1 MEVYIIGAVGNDIYG
16 KTVLDLFAGSGN
28 LGLEA
33 LSRGASF
40 AAFNDMSRDA
50 VKVIRA
56 NIEKLGFEQ
65 KSVVMNVDF
74 AQAIRSLSARRF
86 DIVFLDPPYRSGL
99 MEKALRELS
108 SAGILND
115 GAMVIAEHDAHIAP
129 VDTGALVLYDRRI
142 YRDTALSFYRLEASI
157 RLRLGILIYSSG
169 HAKYSIMLPCAL
181 YRIPP
186 SIICSAMRNGS
197 C

>member
-1 MEVYIIGAVGNDIYG
+1 MRIIAGSCKGRPILAPKGMDTRPTLDRVKESLFGIIQFQIYG

-86 DIVFLDPPYRSGL
+86 DIVFLDPPYRAGL
-99 MEKALRELS
+99 MEK
-108 SAGILND
+108 
-115 GAMVIAEHDAHIAP
+115 HDAHIAP

-142 YRDTALSFYRLEASI
+142 YRDTALSFYRLE
-157 RLRLGILIYSSG
+157 GEE
-169 HAKYSIMLPCAL
+169 
-181 YRIPP
+181 
-186 SIICSAMRNGS
+186 
-197 C
+197 

>member
-1 MEVYIIGAVGNDIYG
+1 MRIIAGSCKGRPILAPKGMDTRPTLDRVKESLFGIIQFQLYG

-86 DIVFLDPPYRSGL
+86 DIVFLDPPYRAGL

-108 SAGILND
+108 SAGILNE

-142 YRDTALSFYRLEASI
+142 YRDTALSFYRLE
-157 RLRLGILIYSSG
+157 GEE
-169 HAKYSIMLPCAL
+169 
-181 YRIPP
+181 
-186 SIICSAMRNGS
+186 
-197 C
+197 

>member
-1 MEVYIIGAVGNDIYG
+1 MRIIAGSCKGRPILAPKGMDTRPTLDRVKESLFGIIQFQLYG

-28 LGLEA
+28 LGL
-33 LSRGASF
+33 
-40 AAFNDMSRDA
+40 DA
-50 VKVIRA
+50 VKVVRA

-65 KSVVMNVDF
+65 RSVVMNVGF

-86 DIVFLDPPYRSGL
+86 DIVFLDPPYRAGL

-108 SAGILND
+108 SAGILNE

-142 YRDTALSFYRLEASI
+142 YRDTALSFYRLE
-157 RLRLGILIYSSG
+157 GEE
-169 HAKYSIMLPCAL
+169 
-181 YRIPP
+181 
-186 SIICSAMRNGS
+186 
-197 C
+197 

>member
-1 MEVYIIGAVGNDIYG
+1 MRIIAGSCKGRPILAPKGMDTRPTLDRVKESLFGIIQFQLYG

-86 DIVFLDPPYRSGL
+86 DIVFLDPPYRAGL
-99 MEKALRELS
+99 MEKALKEQAGEDPLRRE
-108 SAGILND
+108 GYRD
-115 GAMVIAEHDAHIAP
+115 GTWVLLDYGCVCVHVFSEEAREFYSLERLWHDGKP
-129 VDTGALVLYDRRI
+129 VDLSGVL
-142 YRDTALSFYRLEASI
+142 TAD
-157 RLRLGILIYSSG
+157 
-169 HAKYSIMLPCAL
+169 
-181 YRIPP
+181 
-186 SIICSAMRNGS
+186 
-197 C
+197 

>member
-1 MEVYIIGAVGNDIYG
+1 MRIIAGSCKGRPILAPKGMDTRPTLDRVKESLFGIIQFQIYG

-86 DIVFLDPPYRSGL
+86 DIVFLDPPYRAGL
-99 MEKALRELS
+99 MEKALKELS
-108 SAGILND
+108 TAGILND
-115 GAMVIAEHDAHIAP
+115 GAMVLRRWIRGRLCFM
-129 VDTGALVLYDRRI
+129 TGEY
-142 YRDTALSFYRLEASI
+142 TATPRCPFTGWKEKNEKRCFSGKLRSVYGWAS
-157 RLRLGILIYSSG
+157 
-169 HAKYSIMLPCAL
+169 
-181 YRIPP
+181 
-186 SIICSAMRNGS
+186 
-197 C
+197 

>member
-1 MEVYIIGAVGNDIYG
+1 MRVIAGSARRTQL
-16 KTVLDLFAGSGN
+16 KTLEGMDTRPTTDRIKETLFNMIAPYLYDSIFLDLFAGSGAI
-28 LGLEA
+28 GIEA

-142 YRDTALSFYRLEASI
+142 YRDTALSFYRLE
-157 RLRLGILIYSSG
+157 GEE
-169 HAKYSIMLPCAL
+169 
-181 YRIPP
+181 
-186 SIICSAMRNGS
+186 
-197 C
+197 

>member
-1 MEVYIIGAVGNDIYG
+1 MRIIAGSCKGRPILAPKGMDTRPTLDRVKESLFGIIQFQLYG

-40 AAFNDMSRDA
+40 AA

-86 DIVFLDPPYRSGL
+86 DIVFLDPPYRAGL
-99 MEKALRELS
+99 MEKALNELS
-108 SAGILND
+108 TAGILNE

-142 YRDTALSFYRLEASI
+142 YRDTALSFYRLE
-157 RLRLGILIYSSG
+157 GEE
-169 HAKYSIMLPCAL
+169 
-181 YRIPP
+181 
-186 SIICSAMRNGS
+186 
-197 C
+197 